1 MLFAR
6 PDSPPGYF
14 SVNQVPVCLTYSSVD
29 LARHRQALGRAR
41 GWGRQ
46 DSVGRGGNSL
56 CFTDMNI
63 QNLNSSVPACLF
75 PELSHWPVSP
85 ELGSCCA
92 KAELAGAVSESGVPG
107 CSVPSP
113 LAPSELEMSSTRF
126 LGHMG
131 QLCPNPLP
139 GAHYIAPPSTLTAGH
154 Y

>member
-1 MLFAR
+1 MR
-6 PDSPPGYF
+6 PDSHPGY
-14 SVNQVPVCLTYSSVD
+14 SSGNQVPVCLTYSSVG
-29 LARHRQALGRAR
+29 LARHRQALGRVR
-41 GWGRQ
+41 GRGRWE
-46 DSVGRGGNSL
+46 SLGKGGNSL

-75 PELSHWPVSP
+75 PELSNWLVSP

-92 KAELAGAVSESGVPG
+92 RPELAGAGSESGVPG
-107 CSVPSP
+107 CSMPSP
-113 LAPSELEMSSTRF
+113 LAPRELEMSSTMF
-126 LGHMG
+126 IGHMG

>member
-1 MLFAR
+1 MR
-6 PDSPPGYF
+6 PDSHPGYF
-14 SVNQVPVCLTYSSVD
+14 SVNQVPVCLTYSSVG
-29 LARHRQALGRAR
+29 LARHCQALGWAR

-46 DSVGRGGNSL
+46 ESLGKGGNSL
-56 CFTDMNI
+56 CFTDLNI

-75 PELSHWPVSP
+75 PKLSNWLESP

-92 KAELAGAVSESGVPG
+92 KSESGVPG

-113 LAPSELEMSSTRF
+113 LAPSELEMFSTRF
-126 LGHMG
+126 LGHLG

-139 GAHYIAPPSTLTAGH
+139 GAHYIAPPSSLTAGH